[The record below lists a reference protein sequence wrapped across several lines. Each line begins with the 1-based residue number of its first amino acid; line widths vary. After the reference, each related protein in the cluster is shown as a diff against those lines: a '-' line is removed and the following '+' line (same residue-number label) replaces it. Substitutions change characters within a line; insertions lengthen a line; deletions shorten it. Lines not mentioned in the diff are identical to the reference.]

1 MATVTKLQQ
10 SINLNGSTSAGVAA
24 VYCNTVVAQLGI
36 HANLDSRACASWLR
50 LSAAKRARS
59 ASSAANLA
67 ASYLRRAS
75 AAVASAALKDHQS

>member
-1 MATVTKLQQ
+1 MTVTALKQ
-10 SINLNGSTSAGVAA
+10 SMNLSGNTSAGVAA
-24 VYCNTVVAQLGI
+24 VYCDKEVAQLSMN
-36 HANLDSRACASWLR
+36 ANLDSRACASWLR

-75 AAVASAALKDHQS
+75 AAVASAALKDHQL